1 MENLEI
7 VMQVV
12 STVGFPVAM
21 SLMLLWFLKTEQE
34 NHKAEMNGLKD
45 VIAENNEVLV
55 SLKQLLQDKLKESEK

>member
-55 SLKQLLQDKLKESEK
+55 SLKQLLQDKLKENN